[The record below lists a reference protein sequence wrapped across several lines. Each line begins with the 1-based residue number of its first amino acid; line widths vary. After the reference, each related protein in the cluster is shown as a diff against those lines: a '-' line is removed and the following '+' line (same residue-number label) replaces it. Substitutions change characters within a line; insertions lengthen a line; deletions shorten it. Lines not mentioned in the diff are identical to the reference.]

1 MINYEQ
7 RFKINVFA
15 YFEQFEGVSRV
26 KVFAPAL
33 VHVRASFPIAGN
45 ISNSIHS
52 HFHVKQAFQFQ
63 LYAGG
68 VYSDHQCKN
77 TPKALNHGVS
87 VVGYGVGKFS
97 FIILPI

>member
-26 KVFAPAL
+26 KVFVPAL

-63 LYAGG
+63 LYGTVARTEVVFGG
-68 VYSDHQCKN
+68 NVFLKFC
-77 TPKALNHGVS
+77 
-87 VVGYGVGKFS
+87 YGGS
-97 FIILPI
+97 FIIETANKDLE